1 MTMEL
6 LDRYL
11 HALKSYLPKDQQR
24 DILDEISDA
33 IQSEAEERQNAL
45 GRALSREEE
54 AELIKR
60 YGHPML
66 AAARY
71 KPQQY
76 LIGPALFPYF
86 VATLKFAAGILLL
99 LHVIF
104 AIAMG
109 FTSPNPVASGLRALG
124 GLWDAIPFW
133 IAFITVIF
141 AILERNQVRLRLFEH
156 WDPGT
161 LPPVPAP
168 RTAEPQRIPWSES
181 IVGLVAATV
190 MLLYWLGVPPLDRL
204 VFGGDAMSVRVAPE
218 LLRLHTPIT
227 MMLLMVVAGNILNIV
242 RPYFT
247 HLHGISRLVTD
258 AVGLTILY
266 VVSQAPK
273 ILVIVNAAGEGPG
286 QYARQEHDLNRL
298 IAAILV
304 IPMIVFIGDIILN
317 IWRLAG
323 RPGDHALRQTFH
335 R

>member
-1 MTMEL
+1 MEL

-11 HALKSYLPKDQQR
+11 HALKSYLPRDQQR
-24 DILDEISDA
+24 DILDEISDS
-33 IQSEAEERQNAL
+33 IQSEVEERQSAL
-45 GRALSREEE
+45 GRALSPDEE
-54 AELIKR
+54 AELLRR

-76 LIGPALFPYF
+76 LIGPALFPYYI
-86 VATLKFAAGILLL
+86 ATLKFAAGILLL
-99 LHVIF
+99 LHVII

-109 FTSPNPVASGLRALG
+109 FTSPNPVRSGLRALG

-133 IAFITVIF
+133 IAFITIIF
-141 AILERNQVRLRLFEH
+141 AILERNKVRLKLFEH
-156 WDPGT
+156 WDPRQ

-168 RTAEPQRIPWSES
+168 KTAEPQRIPWSES

-204 VFGGDAMSVRVAPE
+204 VFSGDGMSVRIGPE
-218 LLRLHTPIT
+218 LQRLHTPIT

-247 HLHGISRLVTD
+247 YVHGIARLVTD

-266 VVSQAPK
+266 VVSRAPK
-273 ILVIVNAAGEGPG
+273 MLVIVNAAGEGPG
-286 QYARQEHDLNRL
+286 KYAQQEHDLNRL
-298 IAAILV
+298 IGFILV

-323 RPGDHALRQTFH
+323 RPGEHAVRQTFH

>member
-1 MTMEL
+1 MEL

-11 HALKSYLPKDQQR
+11 HALKSYLPKHQQR
-24 DILDEISDA
+24 DILDEISDT
-33 IQSEAEERQNAL
+33 IQSEAEERQRAL

-54 AELIKR
+54 SELIRR

-76 LIGPALFPYF
+76 LIGPTLFPYY

-109 FTSPNPVASGLRALG
+109 FTSPSPVASGLRALG

-133 IAFITVIF
+133 IAFITIVF

-156 WDPGT
+156 WDPSH

-168 RTAEPQRIPWSES
+168 RATEPQRIPWSES

-204 VFGGDAMSVRVAPE
+204 VFSGDGMSVRVGPE
-218 LLRLHTPIT
+218 LRRLHTPIT

-247 HLHGISRLVTD
+247 YLHGISRLVTD

-266 VVSQAPK
+266 VVSRAPK
-273 ILVIVNAAGEGPG
+273 ILVIVNAAGQGPG
-286 QYARQEHDLNRL
+286 QFAQQERDLNRL

>member
-1 MTMEL
+1 MEL

-11 HALKSYLPKDQQR
+11 HALKSYLPRDQQR
-24 DILDEISDA
+24 DILDEISDS
-33 IQSEAEERQNAL
+33 IQSEVEERQSAL
-45 GRALSREEE
+45 GRALTPDEE
-54 AELIKR
+54 AELLRR

-76 LIGPALFPYF
+76 LIGPALFPYYI
-86 VATLKFAAGILLL
+86 ATLKFAAGILLL
-99 LHVIF
+99 LHVIV

-109 FTSPNPVASGLRALG
+109 FTSPNPVRSGLRALG
-124 GLWDAIPFW
+124 GIWDAIPFW
-133 IAFITVIF
+133 IAFITIIF
-141 AILERNQVRLRLFEH
+141 AVLERNKVRLKLFEH
-156 WDPGT
+156 WDPRQ
-161 LPPVPAP
+161 LPAVPAP
-168 RTAEPQRIPWSES
+168 KTAEPQRIPWSES

-204 VFGGDAMSVRVAPE
+204 VFSGDGMSVRVGPE

-227 MMLLMVVAGNILNIV
+227 MMLLMLVAGNILNIV

-247 HLHGISRLVTD
+247 YLHGIARLVTD
-258 AVGLTILY
+258 GVGLTILY
-266 VVSQAPK
+266 VVSRAPK
-273 ILVIVNAAGEGPG
+273 MLVIVNAAGEGPG
-286 QYARQEHDLNRL
+286 KFAQQEHDLNRL
-298 IAAILV
+298 IGAVLV

-323 RPGDHALRQTFH
+323 RPGEHAVRQTFH